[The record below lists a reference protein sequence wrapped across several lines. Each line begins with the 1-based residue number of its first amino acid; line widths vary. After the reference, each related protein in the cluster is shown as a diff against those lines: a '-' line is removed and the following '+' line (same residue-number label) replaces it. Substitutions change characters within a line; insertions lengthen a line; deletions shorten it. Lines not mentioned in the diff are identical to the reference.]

1 MQGHLGGPV
10 YHVLYLKKKK
20 LPSVTLAVLINKR
33 RYVRSP
39 VSVWIQQLSR
49 ESHCMGVELTVLVVI
64 CKPPRPN
71 LRVYLGFSVCPFG
84 FLFHFVL
91 VPFLHLQPNQFHDVQ
106 NFY

>member
-1 MQGHLGGPV
+1 
-10 YHVLYLKKKK
+10 
-20 LPSVTLAVLINKR
+20 
-33 RYVRSP
+33 
-39 VSVWIQQLSR
+39 
-49 ESHCMGVELTVLVVI
+49 MGVELTVLVVI